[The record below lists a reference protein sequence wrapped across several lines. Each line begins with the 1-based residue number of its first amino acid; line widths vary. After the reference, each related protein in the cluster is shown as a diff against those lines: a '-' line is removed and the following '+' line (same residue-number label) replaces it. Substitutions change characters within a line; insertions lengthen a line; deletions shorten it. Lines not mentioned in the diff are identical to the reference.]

1 MLMTT
6 GRGLES
12 VGRTLSW
19 SALGSFLRYMDPAS
33 ATVREIDPEVSA
45 WATTYK
51 TNLMLADVIDYLA
64 SLQAILIKA
73 HGGRPKKPT
82 PYPRPG
88 DTKRKSKTFGGKASA
103 MPPDEMRKWI
113 EKRRERHG

>member
-1 MLMTT
+1 MAT
-6 GRGLES
+6 GRGLDS

-19 SALGSFLRYMDPAS
+19 SALGSFLKYLEPTS
-33 ATVREIDPEVSA
+33 ATVREIDPEISA

-64 SLQAILIKA
+64 SLKAIIIKA
-73 HGGRPKKPT
+73 HGGRPSRPK

-103 MPPDEMRKWI
+103 MPPDKMREWI
-113 EKRRERHG
+113 EKRREKHG

>member
-1 MLMTT
+1 MST

-19 SALGSFLRYMDPAS
+19 SALGSFLRYLDPAS
-33 ATVREIDPEVSA
+33 ATVREIDPEASA

-64 SLQAILIKA
+64 QLCAILIKA
-73 HGGRPKKPT
+73 HGGRPKKPQ

-113 EKRRERHG
+113 EKRRKKHG

>member
-1 MLMTT
+1 MST

-19 SALGSFLRYMDPAS
+19 SALGSFLRFMDPTS
-33 ATVREIDPEVSA
+33 ATVREIDPEISA

-64 SLQAILIKA
+64 QLCAIQIKA
-73 HGGRPKKPT
+73 HGGRPIKPKL
-82 PYPRPG
+82 YPRPG
-88 DTKRKSKTFGGKASA
+88 DSKKNQKTFGGKKDA